1 VRLSEAGQF
10 AGQIVD
16 AQGQPVADAAVELW
30 AQGRIAG
37 RGTTDPQG
45 RFRFAGLRAGL
56 YQVLAPGA
64 AGVVRLWQ
72 PAVAPPAA
80 GPALLLVQGST
91 VRGQYP
97 PRQEHPP
104 HGVYDGALKR
114 TLGNP
119 WVFAGLVA
127 AGIAVPIAL
136 TNDDDRNGS

>member
-1 VRLSEAGQF
+1 
-10 AGQIVD
+10 VD
-16 AQGQPVADAAVELW
+16 AQGQAVSGATLELW
-30 AQGRIAG
+30 TQGRIVG
-37 RGTTDPQG
+37 RSTADRQG
-45 RFRFAGLRAGL
+45 NFRFAGLRAGV

-72 PAVAPPAA
+72 PTAAPPVAQ
-80 GPALLLVQGST
+80 PALLLVQGAT

-97 PRQEHPP
+97 PREPCPP
-104 HGVYDGALKR
+104 HGVYDGALMK

-119 WVFAGLVA
+119 WVFTGLVA